1 MITLNHYLV
10 LSAILFA
17 IGLFGI
23 IKRKNIL
30 MLFFS
35 TEILLN
41 AANIGFVAV
50 SSYLNDLSGQIFA
63 LFIIA
68 IAASE
73 IAVGLGL
80 IVIWYKKHHTLDINT
95 IQTLKG

>member
-17 IGLFGI
+17 IGLFGMM
-23 IKRKNIL
+23 KRKNIL

-41 AANIGFVAV
+41 AANVGFVAV

-80 IVIWYKKHHTLDINT
+80 VVIWYKKHRTLDINT

>member
-1 MITLNHYLV
+1 MVSLNHYLI
-10 LSAILFA
+10 LSAICFC
-17 IGLFGI
+17 IGFFGI
-23 IKRKNIL
+23 LRRRNII

-41 AANIGFVAV
+41 SVNIGFVAV
-50 SSYLNDLSGQIFA
+50 ASYLNDLQGEIFA

-68 IAASE
+68 IAAAK

-80 IVIWYKKHHTLDINT
+80 VVIWYRKHHTLDISSLEN
-95 IQTLKG
+95 LKG